1 MERHNELPLFML
13 DIDEDM
19 DSELEVNQT
28 ALVDRPAI
36 QRDFQYFNNRE
47 RFKIQEDRRIVSGP
61 LMIPDM
67 PIYRF
72 DAQVGEYYVQF
83 SKETVLKIA
92 RKWFAKGFQNNF
104 NLMHDSEQPTPV
116 VMFESMI
123 KDSSRGSLGL
133 AGYEDLPDGTWFG
146 SVFVIDDE
154 VWSKVKSGEFKGF
167 SVEGMFKPTRTEAE
181 KIAAI
186 EQLLR
191 AEGFK

>member
-47 RFKIQEDRRIVSGP
+47 RFKIQEDRRRVSGP